1 LNRNPEEVLIAAI
14 KKFEQ
19 RFRIVEEAIRA
30 EKRPMTLAEMDAV
43 WEKAKKDL
51 SGSPKPKAG

>member
-1 LNRNPEEVLIAAI
+1 LIAAI